1 MESYMKRLQ
10 ISIRGL
16 VISLIGLLCLTIA
29 ITFLTPLEQTLGGN
43 LRLIYLHGAW
53 VWTGIITFCAAG
65 IFGLIALLLR
75 SQSLH
80 AWSRATGWTGLCFW
94 VTYLPM
100 SLAVM
105 QINWN
110 GLFFAE
116 PRWKVPFT
124 FAVIGILLQAGLLF
138 INTSWITSLANISF
152 ASTLLFNLIRMD
164 SVLHPDSPVFSSD
177 SSDIK
182 LIFILLLI
190 STIIMSGVLSY
201 LWIRYFPQKAS
212 VPAEKEK

>member
-1 MESYMKRLQ
+1 MKRLR
-10 ISIRGL
+10 ISNRGL
-16 VISLIGLLCLTIA
+16 VISLIVLFCVTIA
-29 ITFLTPLEQTLGGN
+29 ITFLTPLEQTLRGN
-43 LRLIYLHGAW
+43 LRLVYLHGAW

-75 SQSLH
+75 NQSLH
-80 AWSRATGWTGLCFW
+80 AWSRAIGWTGLCFW

-110 GLFFAE
+110 GLFFDE

-138 INTSWITSLANISF
+138 INTPWITSLSNVFF
-152 ASTLLFNLIRMD
+152 ASILMFNLMRMD
-164 SVLHPDSPVFSSD
+164 SVLHPDSPVFSSG
-177 SSDIK
+177 SSGIK
-182 LIFILLLI
+182 LIFILLLT

-201 LWIRYFPQKAS
+201 LWIQYFPWKAS
-212 VPAEKEK
+212 VPAEKEE

>member
-1 MESYMKRLQ
+1 MKRLQ
-10 ISIRGL
+10 ISNRGL
-16 VISLIGLLCLTIA
+16 VISLILLLCLTIA
-29 ITFLTPLEQTLGGN
+29 ITFLTPLERTLGGN

-53 VWTGIITFCAAG
+53 VWTGIVTFCAAG
-65 IFGLIALLLR
+65 ILGLIALLLR
-75 SQSLH
+75 NQILH
-80 AWSRATGWTGLCFW
+80 TWSRATGWTGLCFW

-110 GLFFAE
+110 GLFFDE

-138 INTSWITSLANISF
+138 INTPWITSLANIGFTS
-152 ASTLLFNLIRMD
+152 ALIFNLLTME
-164 SVLHPDSPVFSSD
+164 SVLHPDSPVFSSG
-177 SSDIK
+177 SSGIK

-190 STIIMSGVLSY
+190 STIILSGVLSY
-201 LWIRYFPQKAS
+201 LWIRYFPPKMSIQ
-212 VPAEKEK
+212 PGKEY